1 VFGPKLKAYLSSWA
15 TVLLLAGCGAGNNA
29 SNQKDQLLQSSE
41 SATFDTVTRLGSHHF
56 EAELVRESLF
66 NGQKTVEKV
75 VVDWGDWDNF
85 QLQRYRNDRLR
96 AETRVVTATAY
107 AKSGK
112 GRFRQASDAE
122 LYRVEM
128 RHSASFWGRA
138 LEAFRGLVH
147 AERKES
153 TTIDGR
159 TAHRYELSFRSEAN
173 APSRGHQ
180 AIELIG
186 EMWIDEITAIRL
198 SGQLEGRY
206 LKNGHPD
213 KEVRISLKLKRS
225 EIGIQ
230 PVIER
235 PRNPRKS
242 GF

>member
-1 VFGPKLKAYLSSWA
+1 MTLI
-15 TVLLLAGCGAGNNA
+15 LAGCGAGNNP
-29 SNQKDQLLQSSE
+29 SDQKDPLLQSSE

-56 EAELVRESLF
+56 EAELVRESIF
-66 NGQKTVEKV
+66 NGQETIEKV

-96 AETRVVTATAY
+96 AETRVVHATAY

-147 AERKES
+147 AEKKEGAM
-153 TTIDGR
+153 IDGR
-159 TAHRYELSFRSEAN
+159 PARRYELSLRGEEN
-173 APSRGHQ
+173 APSRGHK

-186 EMWIDEITAIRL
+186 EMWIDEATAIRL
-198 SGQLEGRY
+198 SGQLNGRY
-206 LKNGHPD
+206 LKNGHQD

-230 PVIER
+230 PLIEK